1 MDPSLETD
9 WPDIVRRKYAF
20 ELVFKF
26 YARGRGRL
34 QQVPVHTL
42 QLMSSP
48 PPLPQFK
55 GIVNG
60 EAIGLN
66 GAYSVKL
73 ACNAVPDNHPNR
85 FDAIASTQDKR

>member
-1 MDPSLETD
+1 MLSSWFL
-9 WPDIVRRKYAF
+9 
-20 ELVFKF
+20 KF

-42 QLMSSP
+42 QLVSS
-48 PPLPQFK
+48 PQFK

-66 GAYSVKL
+66 GAYLVKL
-73 ACNAVPDNHPNR
+73 ACNAVPDNQFHNNAELNQLR
-85 FDAIASTQDKR
+85 QMINQSLAF